1 MHMPIVLKSIDNY
14 VLLKGSSIP
23 SNQIDEIIQFITKKQ
38 EVVGNLNITVEKNFF
53 NCNGTL
59 RRFEQCLENKA
70 IVSII

>member
-1 MHMPIVLKSIDNY
+1 MPIVLKSIDNY

-23 SNQIDEIIQFITKKQ
+23 SNQIDEIIQFITRKQ

-53 NCNGTL
+53 NCNSTL

-70 IVSII
+70 TVSII